1 MKIDLSIYDRILYGD
16 LRPWLDTNK
25 SETKFQTKLTPSFR
39 YPKGGSIGFEK
50 AIKTALQDFK
60 ALTEEEDY
68 FFEIKD
74 DNTKFQSLQDE
85 ISEPLLEIHLPE
97 PPNKKTEFYFFLI
110 RNEGTRLMNNL
121 LKALQLSTT
130 ESEKKYSL
138 NSVLNKVNAF
148 LNDIEKQ
155 KKQLQKTQT
164 TAQQKSNDYI
174 LLVLKYTLIRLH
186 LEMKAIFEP
195 LLGAKAFDETGIFEN
210 ILKET
215 PPEKSIIKDNVGLN
229 DFKVKHY
236 INFEKYD
243 KSKTLELINETLEN
257 SLQYFPGTNNSKEAT
272 KRKAVLA
279 ENIQALENLYFIREF
294 DFSEENTN
302 YETLISKEYNEEVF
316 SKVTQVIAEKIEEH
330 KLPNKRLAV
339 IAKEEQQLSFLQT
352 KNQGDESVFTLSI
365 PRRIIFWLSGN
376 KNFINANL
384 HLDFSKFSESNTS
397 RIKTNLSVPQVA
409 LLFQMLNELKPDIF
423 QFKTKA
429 ELFRFIK
436 DTFETKQSKEEGIS
450 IEKLGYWFNN
460 PEIKVADFW
469 ETHLRT
475 MIAFLKK
482 IQKPL

>member
-60 ALTEEEDY
+60 ALIEEEDY

-97 PPNKKTEFYFFLI
+97 PPNKKAEFYFFLI

-121 LKALQLSTT
+121 QKALQLSTT

-215 PPEKSIIKDNVGLN
+215 PPENSIIKDNVGLN

-257 SLQYFPGTNNSKEAT
+257 SVQYLSGTNNSKEAT
-272 KRKAVLA
+272 KRKTVLTD
-279 ENIQALENLYFIREF
+279 NIQALENLCFVRELSL
-294 DFSEENTN
+294 DESDQN
-302 YETLISKEYNEEVF
+302 YEILISDEYSEKVF
-316 SKVTQVIAEKIEEH
+316 LQASEAITEKIEEH

-339 IAKEEQQLSFLQT
+339 IAKEEQHLLFLKSKFQA
-352 KNQGDESVFTLSI
+352 DESMFAQSI
-365 PRRIIFWLSGN
+365 PRRISLWLSGI
-376 KNFINANL
+376 KNFLNANL
-384 HLDFSKFSESNTS
+384 QFDYSKLTESNTG
-397 RIKTNLSVPQVA
+397 RLKTNLSVPQVA
-409 LLFQMLNELKPDIF
+409 LLFKMLNDLKPDIF
-423 QFKTKA
+423 QVDSEA
-429 ELFRFIK
+429 ELHRFISANIS
-436 DTFETKQSKEEGIS
+436 TKNSGDAGIS
-450 IEKLGYWFNN
+450 TDKLRILFNQ
-460 PEIKVADFW
+460 PDSKAAEFW
-469 ETHLRT
+469 EKHFRT
-475 MIAFLKK
+475 FVTEVKK
-482 IQKPL
+482 FK